1 MQGPQEAASDVLPIQ
16 DFNVNN
22 LLRDAIYEHH
32 PFGRV

>member
-1 MQGPQEAASDVLPIQ
+1 MEGPQEACSDVLPIQ

-22 LLRDAIYEHH
+22 LLRDGIYVHH